1 MATDFEQGTR
11 KTIDLTIK
19 AERLTSDIL
28 KAAMQEFLSDDG
40 KKGKMTLRQ
49 LEQQSHGKIESIEVT
64 DNNIRDF
71 LDTAKK
77 YDVDFALKRDNGT
90 QPPTYHV
97 FFSAAKTEDFKRA
110 FSEYAS
116 RKQAEVAAPQRGEM
130 PREQLKQQAQT
141 VAKQPKV
148 HHKER
153 IRANEVA
160 H

>member
-19 AERLTSDIL
+19 AEHLTSDIL
-28 KAAMQEFLSDDG
+28 KAAMQEFLSGDV
-40 KKGKMTLRQ
+40 KKGRMSLRQ
-49 LEQQSHGKIESIEVT
+49 LEQQSQGKIESIEVT

-71 LDTAKK
+71 LETAKK
-77 YDVDFALKRDNGT
+77 YDVDFALKRDNST

-97 FFSAAKTEDFKRA
+97 FFAAAKTEDFKRA

-116 RKQAEVAAPQRGEM
+116 RKQAEVAAPKRGEIT
-130 PREQLKQQAQT
+130 REQLKQQAQT
-141 VAKQPKV
+141 IAQQPKA

-153 IRANEVA
+153 VRANEVA